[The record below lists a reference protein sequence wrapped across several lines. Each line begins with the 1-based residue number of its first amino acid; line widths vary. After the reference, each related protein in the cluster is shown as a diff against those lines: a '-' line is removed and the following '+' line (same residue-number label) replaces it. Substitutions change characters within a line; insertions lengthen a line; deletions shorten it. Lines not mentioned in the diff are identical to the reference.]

1 MAVAREAN
9 RYVEGNAPWNLVKE
23 DRQRCATVLYTA
35 ITVIS
40 GLKTALYPYLPFTCQ
55 RLHAFLGNEGAVDAA
70 GWRFVRPEP
79 GQPLAEPKPLFKK
92 LDPAIV
98 EEEEARLG
106 Q

>member
-1 MAVAREAN
+1 MTVAREAN
-9 RYVEGNAPWNLVKE
+9 RYVEGNAPWNLIKE
-23 DRQRCATVLYTA
+23 DRERCATVLNTA
-35 ITVIS
+35 IGTIS

-55 RLHAFLGNEGAVDAA
+55 RLHASLGGEGDVDDA
-70 GWRFVRPEP
+70 GWRFVRPQP
-79 GQPLAEPKPLFKK
+79 GQSLPEPKPLFKK